1 MALSRLISP
10 LFRAMRGPR
19 SAGVALAASLALFA
33 PEAKALSPYLEIPDP
48 AEAMKTPAYRYAN
61 MSDDEAFAEL
71 DKRGILY
78 SREKAVPG
86 VRAPIRLTG
95 RLHGILIRSVLPPA
109 ERATTPFEILDAR
122 LALSLD
128 DFTSILAAHDVDEVV
143 HYTMYR
149 PNVPKPADAKSSAP
163 SAEPKPAVHSLHP
176 AKRKAPAPP
185 AAGKGAKGKETSE
198 LEVADASETEA
209 KVPSVAPAK
218 KRPSTA
224 TRSVPRARKTLATKH
239 NEAPPAASESRESVP
254 AAELDDDKPHGLWA
268 PPGTRHPAGLA
279 IDVGFFLKKDGSRL
293 SVASDFDGKI
303 GEQTCGAGAPS
314 PSAAPARELRS
325 IVCEAREKG
334 VFTYTLTPNFNLAH
348 HDHFHMEIKPGVTWF
363 LYH

>member
-1 MALSRLISP
+1 MQEDQATVRRRRRHRHRSRKSVLPHPQHVRDLAFRASATMVAPMALSRLISP
-10 LFRAMRGPR
+10 LLRAMRGPR
-19 SAGVALAASLALFA
+19 SAGIALAAALALFA

-71 DKRGILY
+71 NKRGILY

-149 PNVPKPADAKSSAP
+149 PNVPKP
-163 SAEPKPAVHSLHP
+163 
-176 AKRKAPAPP
+176 
-185 AAGKGAKGKETSE
+185 
-198 LEVADASETEA
+198 TEA
-209 KVPSVAPAK
+209 KA
-218 KRPSTA
+218 
-224 TRSVPRARKTLATKH
+224 
-239 NEAPPAASESRESVP
+239 
-254 AAELDDDKPHGLWA
+254 
-268 PPGTRHPAGLA
+268 
-279 IDVGFFLKKDGSRL
+279 
-293 SVASDFDGKI
+293 
-303 GEQTCGAGAPS
+303 
-314 PSAAPARELRS
+314 SAAAAGS
-325 IVCEAREKG
+325 I
-334 VFTYTLTPNFNLAH
+334 
-348 HDHFHMEIKPGVTWF
+348 IKRTS
-363 LYH
+363 